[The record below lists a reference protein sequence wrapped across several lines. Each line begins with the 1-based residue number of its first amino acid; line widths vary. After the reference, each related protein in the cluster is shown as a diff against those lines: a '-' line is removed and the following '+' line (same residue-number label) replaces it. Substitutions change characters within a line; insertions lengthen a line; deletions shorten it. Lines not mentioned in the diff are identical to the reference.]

1 MGCFFKPNAMKKIFV
16 LLFSFA
22 GLLVNAQDSTQTKPQ
37 FKFGINYNSNLNYYG
52 RTDSL
57 KSTGVFPLAELWFT
71 PKFYINAAPVFVN
84 NTLQSFDYAGT
95 VTTVGYQNLTEKWLT
110 SIYALKPFYKA
121 NSQLVQSALKAQ
133 TGINISRINKI
144 VNINL
149 GGDVKF
155 SDKIDFGATAGL
167 DHIIKIEN
175 SNGSVW
181 VIDPSA
187 YVYAGTQNFTN
198 TYNRKKGGS
207 ILFPGS
213 TEQVTEQVQ
222 TFNVLAYEASMPIIF
237 AKDSWMV
244 LATPSYILPQNL
256 ITVPNRPDLSERGE
270 NTFYITLGVKRTF

>member
-16 LLFSFA
+16 LLFSIA

-57 KSTGVFPLAELWFT
+57 KSTGVFPLAELWVT
-71 PKFYINAAPVFVN
+71 PKLYINVAPVFVN
-84 NTLQSFDYAGT
+84 NTFQSFDYAGT

-121 NSQLVQSALKAQ
+121 NSQFVQSALKAQ

-175 SNGSVW
+175 SIGSVW
-181 VIDPSA
+181 VI
-187 YVYAGTQNFTN
+187 
-198 TYNRKKGGS
+198 
-207 ILFPGS
+207 
-213 TEQVTEQVQ
+213 
-222 TFNVLAYEASMPIIF
+222 
-237 AKDSWMV
+237 
-244 LATPSYILPQNL
+244 
-256 ITVPNRPDLSERGE
+256 
-270 NTFYITLGVKRTF
+270 